1 MEMAISG
8 RRTKETGCFSW
19 PTPTTADI
27 FTASLKSGQQKHG
40 SMHSV
45 TLAQVVG
52 KKWGTPR
59 ASDYKGSCQY
69 GTERQGE
76 EASRMNLKGQ
86 VMEPNNKGQLNA
98 DWVECLMGFPIKWT
112 DIEKTEQ
119 EWPGWPAPLGNGDA
133 WMTPTTPSGG
143 KNIPDDA
150 IKRGNTIYR
159 KDGKKVQF
167 HLDNQVAGIS
177 QQYSYE
183 PPRVIQGQK
192 NRAKRLKCL
201 GNAVVPQQI
210 YPIFAAIAEIEGA
223 GTREPKILQQSERNI
238 RMPRLHGLHA

>member
-1 MEMAISG
+1 MELAISE
-8 RRTKETGCFSW
+8 RRTKETECLFW
-19 PTPTTADI
+19 PTPNSLA
-27 FTASLKSGQQKHG
+27 ASNDLNLCCSGDKRDKPNKLG
-40 SMHSV
+40 WAVKVKM
-45 TLAQVVG
+45 
-52 KKWGTPR
+52 WGTPR
-59 ASDYKGSCQY
+59 ASDYKGGCQY

-112 DIEKTEQ
+112 DIEKAEQ
-119 EWPGWPAPLGNGDA
+119 EWPGWPAPLGNGDD

-143 KNIPDDA
+143 KNIPNDA

-167 HLDNQVAGIS
+167 HLDNQVAEIS

-210 YPIFAAIAEIEGA
+210 YPIFAAIAEIEA
-223 GTREPKILQQSERNI
+223 GR
-238 RMPRLHGLHA
+238 